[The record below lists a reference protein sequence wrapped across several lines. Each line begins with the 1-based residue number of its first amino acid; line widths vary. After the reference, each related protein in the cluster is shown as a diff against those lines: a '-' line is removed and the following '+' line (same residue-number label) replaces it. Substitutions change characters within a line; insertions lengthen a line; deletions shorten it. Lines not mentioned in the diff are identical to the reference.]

1 MTGLVILLKKVQII
15 KTVRLGMEVIIQM
28 MNDVTFAE
36 HTKIVYLIRDPRAVI
51 NTRQQRKWPD
61 LMKLNLCPN
70 LIKDYRAAQELI
82 RVHGDKI
89 K

>member
-1 MTGLVILLKKVQII
+1 
-15 KTVRLGMEVIIQM
+15 MEVVIPM

-51 NTRQQRKWPD
+51 NTRRQRKWPI
-61 LMKLNLCPN
+61 LMNPRNLCPN
-70 LIKDYRAAQELI
+70 LVKDYRAAQELI